1 MFGQTVSCPHC
12 ARETSLGEVYPDAS
26 STVSYPPPPHPQS
39 VASASTRTISSQLYV
54 TRDGKEFGPY
64 SLDDVQGYLE
74 TGFLK
79 SSDLGW
85 CDGMEDWK
93 PLNTIEGVTAPKQT
107 QRPPPPRP
115 VMPKSELPHGP
126 ISSQGYG
133 FAYSI
138 VVLVLSVVD
147 VAVGSAGDN
156 TGVPW
161 QVYGIGYWLIH
172 YSERK
177 SMKDPN
183 LLPSGWWIMFVPV
196 YLYRRAKVLRQ
207 PLTSFWVFSL
217 LLCSMVGLSFAG
229 SFLSEI
235 SKESHNESGTSK
247 GQIESGKVV
256 PAMPSPPAT
265 PPRMAAVDSL
275 LVAEAKLADELIE
288 QLKSTEDAF
297 RMSWNRGIRDDIG
310 GLAQLAMIRDQIVPV
325 VRETKNRIEQF
336 QPKSPKLQR
345 VRAAMLE
352 LVQYDFSSWIG
363 VNNAAAAG
371 NWIAA
376 RGLFDR
382 MEIDRAMHARK
393 LKSAIDTT
401 VSN

>member
-1 MFGQTVSCPHC
+1 MSDLKHACHECGRNIEYPEQMFGQTVSCPHC

-26 STVSYPPPPHPQS
+26 STVSYPPPPHPKS
-39 VASASTRTISSQLYV
+39 VASASTGTISSQFYV

-64 SLDDVQGYLE
+64 TLDDVQGYLE

-85 CDGMEDWK
+85 CDGMQDWK
-93 PLNTIEGVTAPKQT
+93 PLNTIEGIIIANKTGH
-107 QRPPPPRP
+107 PPPPRP
-115 VMPKSELPHGP
+115 VMPKPG
-126 ISSQGYG
+126 SSQPYTD
-133 FAYSI
+133 YSQVPYYRKQWFFWI
-138 VVLVLSVVD
+138 MYFTISP
-147 VAVGSAGDN
+147 VALGLLISGDIYYPKRGQVKSFGSAN
-156 TGVPW
+156 RIVA
-161 QVYGIGYWLIH
+161 LIFG
-172 YSERK
+172 
-177 SMKDPN
+177 
-183 LLPSGWWIMFVPV
+183 LAFVG
-196 YLYRRAKVLRQ
+196 
-207 PLTSFWVFSL
+207 F
-217 LLCSMVGLSFAG
+217 
-229 SFLSEI
+229 FLSGI

-256 PAMPSPPAT
+256 PAMPSQPAT
-265 PPRMAAVDSL
+265 PPRMTADDNL

-382 MEIDRAMHARK
+382 MEIDRAMHLRK
-393 LKSAIDTT
+393 LKSAIDTA